1 VRADVP
7 VIAFSSNWG
16 AHAVATVLAA
26 RLGNSRLLHQPRSE
40 ARMLRQM
47 VRAGA
52 VDGVTRERVPTVDG
66 GPLTLQTALVGM
78 LHALLESLPAP

>member
-1 VRADVP
+1 
-7 VIAFSSNWG
+7 
-16 AHAVATVLAA
+16 
-26 RLGNSRLLHQPRSE
+26 
-40 ARMLRQM
+40 MLRQM

-78 LHALLESLPAP
+78 LHALLESLPEP